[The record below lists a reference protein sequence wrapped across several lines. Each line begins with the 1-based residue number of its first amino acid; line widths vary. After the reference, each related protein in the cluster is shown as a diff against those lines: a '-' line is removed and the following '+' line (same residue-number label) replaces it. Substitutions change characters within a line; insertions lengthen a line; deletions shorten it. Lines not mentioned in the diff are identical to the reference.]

1 MRNATL
7 LLTCLMLFGCQTT
20 TDRYPNLAPNV
31 PYQQYHQTFERN
43 YHRYHSDQSFSSNKD
58 SAQLC
63 SLSQKQIQQLIRF
76 DNIRQAHQPYI
87 ADSKQGVIN
96 KDIANT
102 ASWRSQGKIL
112 ASGDTCGKLQ
122 KGHITSQKY
131 YADYDYNETATLSKR
146 DYITK
151 VSVQS
156 YVTQSTNGKIIE
168 QLTVLSSGS
177 NEKKDHS
184 PRVYRTYSNIFYA
197 PGYSLKFERQLGK
210 NHTISIFS
218 QLLKENKI
226 ETKTYVNGQLSSIS
240 RSQNYHPHGLQQFF
254 SSGELHSET
263 CYQNGHIV
271 KLQSCQP

>member
-7 LLTCLMLFGCQTT
+7 HLTCLVLFGCQTT
-20 TDRYPNLAPNV
+20 TEHHPNLAPNV
-31 PYQQYHQTFERN
+31 PYQEYHQTFERN
-43 YHRYHSDQSFSSNKD
+43 YHRYHSDRSFSSNND
-58 SAQLC
+58 SAKPC
-63 SLSQKQIQQLIRF
+63 PLSQKQIQKIVRF

-102 ASWRSQGKIL
+102 ASWSKGKIL
-112 ASGDTCGKLQ
+112 ASRDTCEKLQ

-131 YADYDYNETATLSKR
+131 YANYNYNETATLAKR

-156 YVTQSTNGKIIE
+156 YVTQSTQGKVIE
-168 QLTVLSSGS
+168 QLTMLSSGS
-177 NEKKDHS
+177 GEKESHT

-197 PGYSLKFERQLGK
+197 PDYSLKFERQLGK
-210 NHTISIFS
+210 NHTLSIFS

-263 CYQNGHIV
+263 CYQSGHIV
-271 KLQSCQP
+271 TLQSCQP